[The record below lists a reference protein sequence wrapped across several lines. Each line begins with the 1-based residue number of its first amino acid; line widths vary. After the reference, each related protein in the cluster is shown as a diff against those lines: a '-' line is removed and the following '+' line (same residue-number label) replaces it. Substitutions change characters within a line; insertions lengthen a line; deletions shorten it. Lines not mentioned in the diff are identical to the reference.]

1 MSNQEDTFKRNFN
14 AREYLH
20 FYWPEEKLDVEDMF
34 IMTFL
39 HKTCSHYRNFL
50 KGKSWLELSGGP
62 VMDKYISA
70 SKYVKE
76 IYHSAY
82 TSSSIHE
89 IQNFIDNNN
98 GQYNWS
104 KRFEFIL
111 KLEEEEEEINLE
123 ESSFDDT
130 SLNNG
135 NNEKYKILEMRL
147 REKLNKCA

>member
-76 IYHSAY
+76 ISKVKDKVLILSYNRK
-82 TSSSIHE
+82 TL
-89 IQNFIDNNN
+89 
-98 GQYNWS
+98 GQTGSGHFSPCGGY
-104 KRFEFIL
+104 
-111 KLEEEEEEINLE
+111 
-123 ESSFDDT
+123 
-130 SLNNG
+130 
-135 NNEKYKILEMRL
+135 
-147 REKLNKCA
+147 

>member
-50 KGKSWLELSGGP
+50 KGKLWLELSGGP

-70 SKYVKE
+70 SKYVKVSLS
-76 IYHSAY
+76 IYFFKY
-82 TSSSIHE
+82 T
-89 IQNFIDNNN
+89 
-98 GQYNWS
+98 
-104 KRFEFIL
+104 
-111 KLEEEEEEINLE
+111 
-123 ESSFDDT
+123 
-130 SLNNG
+130 
-135 NNEKYKILEMRL
+135 
-147 REKLNKCA
+147 